1 MVNPLTVTYFYSA
14 CVGITTPDT
23 SILCDPWFTDGA
35 YDGSWYQYPKL
46 QDPLGKI
53 PAHDYVYISHIHPD
67 HYDPIFLKAYLEL
80 HPSTKVIIA
89 DFKSNFLLARMR
101 GEGVPHDVVEKLVI
115 GDSSIGIFPNE
126 LRSYDIDS
134 ALAVYWKDQS
144 VINMND
150 NPYRESHVQRILDFI
165 PNRPT
170 IALLGYTGAGP
181 YPQTYH
187 TDEKTLLSKAEDKK
201 QAFFK
206 RYKEMAD
213 SIDAKVNI
221 PFAGKYI
228 LGGKLSHLNRFRG
241 VADAVEVTQFDPKA
255 VVLEDA
261 GRGSIDCASLQPS
274 AVRTRPYNTEEMESY
289 AASLSSLSM
298 KYETLF
304 PGLQLEDIPFRRLLP
319 KAHQTAQ
326 RRSEC
331 EEDCYMCLR
340 VGKEWFVSN
349 ARKGSDHGRF
359 TNTVE
364 DLVPR
369 SEITIDPR
377 YLYGLITMIFHWNN
391 AEVGSHYMVKR
402 VPDILSRPAQAF
414 LNYFHV

>member
-1 MVNPLTVTYFYSA
+1 MGAGTSIRSCRIRSGKFPPTTTCTSLTSTLT
-14 CVGITTPDT
+14 ITTPY
-23 SILCDPWFTDGA
+23 S
-35 YDGSWYQYPKL
+35 
-46 QDPLGKI
+46 
-53 PAHDYVYISHIHPD
+53 
-67 HYDPIFLKAYLEL
+67 YLEL

-150 NPYRESHVQRILDFI
+150 NPYREGHVQRILDFI

-187 TDEKTLLSKAEDKK
+187 TDKKTLLSKAEDKK

-289 AASLSSLSM
+289 EVRNSLPRVTTRRHPLPPPTPESPPNCPT
-298 KYETLF
+298 TL
-304 PGLQLEDIPFRRLLP
+304 G
-319 KAHQTAQ
+319 
-326 RRSEC
+326 
-331 EEDCYMCLR
+331 M
-340 VGKEWFVSN
+340 
-349 ARKGSDHGRF
+349 
-359 TNTVE
+359 
-364 DLVPR
+364 
-369 SEITIDPR
+369 
-377 YLYGLITMIFHWNN
+377 
-391 AEVGSHYMVKR
+391 
-402 VPDILSRPAQAF
+402 
-414 LNYFHV
+414 